1 MDGSGRPLSVPS
13 LSRIVE
19 DPFVGDEGGPRGT
32 MSLTV
37 QAPTPVL
44 RIERGADL

>member
-1 MDGSGRPLSVPS
+1 MDGSERALSVPS
-13 LSRIVE
+13 LIRIVE
-19 DPFVGDEGGPRGT
+19 DPFVGDEGWAEGA

-37 QAPTPVL
+37 HAPTPVL